1 MRHHIESE
9 FGTPKARKIVSRSRL
24 IAVIGLLSVV
34 ELGSPRAGAAQ
45 ERSVPVANA
54 STKANEALKE
64 PCAYDVLAPRNL
76 VRVVERRASMKD
88 RAIHDGALFSPAP
101 CKAEDVIGAFDPEV
115 DLRSAVVVLFRRDY
129 LRALEPRDDRDATLS
144 IRATYIRDGK
154 ENPLEVQSFYK
165 IGQATKQNSIA
176 SRSIAPYLEALA
188 DLAVIRLAATDNG
201 PRSVRRLLEA
211 GNGAIA
217 KGELGKLIEE
227 RAKQSAAYQEA
238 HSKRLALLTIP
249 TVDSAQLLA
258 AQATERAAGEA
269 FELAKLREEQA
280 DKDLAVAKARLRG
293 EVNQLA
299 ADSAR
304 LLNALKRLQSA
315 TGQRGS
321 QLRRVLGPRADVL
334 SFQASRAEAIARD
347 LFTTAAL
354 ARVAPAAGAV
364 AQLAGSDSAFEET
377 RRLANDLFYTL
388 QNLSEA
394 LPSAT
399 LASAQLTE
407 DALRNLPDGTID
419 LPSSPLEDGD
429 RIRILVEVGSSSVES
444 DGEVP
449 RTFVLNLTARAFGV
463 RWSLS
468 DAAVL
473 LKRRA
478 QDSQA
483 DAYRSTLTPMAP
495 AGTQRSFA
503 TDVNFQP
510 TAGVLWA
517 ARPTVRRAASGRSPF
532 RSFVRTVEPSLGLHV
547 AAPQF
552 NTRVVKIEDGKVID
566 SVENSKFDLGVG
578 LGLGLFAERIHLVVG
593 LAPTAQKKRGYF
605 ALGLSFARLVD
616 GRLSFSSN

>member
-1 MRHHIESE
+1 MRHPIECE
-9 FGTPKARKIVSRSRL
+9 FGEQSAGENESRPTRITMIGVL
-24 IAVIGLLSVV
+24 AMIGLLSP
-34 ELGSPRAGAAQ
+34 SAGAAQ
-45 ERSVPVANA
+45 ERAAAAVATNA
-54 STKANEALKE
+54 KTTEALKP
-64 PCAYDVLAPRNL
+64 PCNLDVLAPRNL
-76 VRVVERRASMKD
+76 VRIVERRANDKD
-88 RAIHDGALFSPAP
+88 RSIHDGALFSPAP
-101 CKAEDVIGAFDPEV
+101 CDTRDVVGAFDPEV

-176 SRSIAPYLEALA
+176 SRSIAPYLDALA

-201 PRSVRRLLEA
+201 PRSVSRLLEA
-211 GNGAIA
+211 GNSAIA
-217 KGELGKLIEE
+217 KGALGKLIEE

-238 HSKRLALLTIP
+238 HSKRVALQSSQP
-249 TVDSAQLLA
+249 VDSAQLRVAEA
-258 AQATERAAGEA
+258 AERSASDALD
-269 FELAKLREEQA
+269 LAKLREEQA
-280 DKDLAVAKARLRG
+280 DKDRAVAKARLSG
-293 EVNQLA
+293 EVYQLA

-347 LFTTAAL
+347 LFNTVPRSRAAQ
-354 ARVAPAAGAV
+354 AAA
-364 AQLAGSDSAFEET
+364 SDSVFEDT
-377 RRLANDLFYTL
+377 RRLANDVFYTL
-388 QNLSEA
+388 QNLSES

-399 LASAQLTE
+399 LAYAQLTE

-429 RIRILVEVGSSSVES
+429 RIRILVEVGSSSGES
-444 DGEVP
+444 EGEVP

-483 DAYRSTLTPMAP
+483 DAYRGTLTPTAP
-495 AGTQRSFA
+495 AGTQKSFA

-517 ARPTVRRAASGRSPF
+517 ARPTVRRAASGHSAL
-532 RSFVRTVEPSLGLHV
+532 RSFIRTVEPSLGLHV

-593 LAPTAQKKRGYF
+593 LAPTAQRKRGYF